1 MATTRKPAKPAKPL
15 KFDEEPGKPGRQPGR
30 PGKPGKPDE
39 PPAHGGHADH
49 EGGDEG
55 GASITLAI
63 RLGPMVSF
71 QIEGR
76 NCQEITRALRG
87 FEQLNRTV
95 DEMFSDLAKRV
106 YPDLGHEKERP

>member
-1 MATTRKPAKPAKPL
+1 MATTRKPARPAKPL
-15 KFDEEPGKPGRQPGR
+15 NFDEEPGKPGR
-30 PGKPGKPDE
+30 PGKPDGPQRPE
-39 PPAHGGHADH
+39 RHDSSD
-49 EGGDEG
+49 GGDEG
-55 GASITLAI
+55 SASITLAI

-87 FEQLNRTV
+87 FEELNRTV

-106 YPDLGHEKERP
+106 YPDLGHEKDRP

>member
-15 KFDEEPGKPGRQPGR
+15 NFDEEPGKLGR
-30 PGKPGKPDE
+30 PGKPDGPQRPERHDS
-39 PPAHGGHADH
+39 P

-55 GASITLAI
+55 SASITLAI

-106 YPDLGHEKERP
+106 YPDLGHEKDRP